1 MSSIFVILLSI
12 FYVMSTEVPPSHEM
26 GSSDL
31 MDDDDSTGDEHG
43 SRPCP
48 RCGAPGRG
56 ERGVARP
63 VGGVGVVDVEPGA
76 GKEGGSSA
84 EVTLAVRDVNAG
96 TPALPVTFDD
106 LAFNFR
112 PYEPFV
118 AYGKSKT
125 ANALFAMEAT
135 RRWARDGLAANTG
148 TPGVIMTNLQRYM
161 PKEWSPPA
169 GLTKIPQQGAST
181 SVVLAV
187 SPLLGTFLLCFITVG
202 GPEAMPP

>member
-1 MSSIFVILLSI
+1 MSSIFVILLNI

-48 RCGAPGRG
+48 RCGASGRG
-56 ERGVARP
+56 ERGAARP

-96 TPALPVTFDD
+96 NTVAADIIAAGVGDAVCHQLHGAL
-106 LAFNFR
+106 R
-112 PYEPFV
+112 PFSGD
-118 AYGKSKT
+118 A
-125 ANALFAMEAT
+125 
-135 RRWARDGLAANTG
+135 
-148 TPGVIMTNLQRYM
+148 
-161 PKEWSPPA
+161 
-169 GLTKIPQQGAST
+169 
-181 SVVLAV
+181 
-187 SPLLGTFLLCFITVG
+187 
-202 GPEAMPP
+202 